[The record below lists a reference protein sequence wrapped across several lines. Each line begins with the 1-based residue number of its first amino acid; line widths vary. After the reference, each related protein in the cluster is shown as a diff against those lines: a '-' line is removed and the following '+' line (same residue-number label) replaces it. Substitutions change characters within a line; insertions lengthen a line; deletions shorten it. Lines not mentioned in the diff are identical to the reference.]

1 MKNKSK
7 IPDFL
12 IKHIPKHPNDIIP
25 FAQNKLGVSKVS
37 VHRHLRILLEK
48 GAIVKSGF
56 TTQVSYYLKDSASK
70 KFTILFDLGLGEY
83 EVWIKYLEENFKGLR
98 KNIYDIVAYGFTE
111 IFNNAIDHSE
121 GTGATVHIDW
131 ENDVLILSVMDD
143 GVGIFE
149 KIKKAFQ
156 LTDKRESILQ
166 LSKGK
171 LTTDP
176 ENHSGEGIFF
186 TSRAF
191 DEFAIYSNELL
202 YFRDNS
208 EDDFYFETRDDSGKG
223 TVVKMKVRLNSEKNL
238 LDIFKEY
245 SSENEDGIPGFNKT
259 KIAVQLAQL
268 DQERY
273 VSRSQAKRLLLNLE
287 KFEHIILDFKKV
299 EAVGQAFVDEVFRV
313 FKNKNPNIKIDYLNA
328 NDDIEFM
335 IRRGIPQD

>member
-12 IKHIPKHPNDIIP
+12 IKHIPKHPNDIIS
-25 FAQNKLGVSKVS
+25 FTQDRLNVSKVS
-37 VHRHLRILLEK
+37 IHRHLRILLEK
-48 GAIVKSGF
+48 GLITKSGA
-56 TTQVSYYLKDSASK
+56 TSKVNYHLKETSK
-70 KFTILFDLGLGEY
+70 EEFTIYFDSGLDEHD
-83 EVWIKYLEENFKGLR
+83 VWMEKFEKKAKELD
-98 KNIYDIVAYGFTE
+98 KNIYDIVSYGFTE

-121 GTGATVHIDW
+121 GTLAFVETKW
-131 ENDVLILSVMDD
+131 EQELLEITIMDN
-143 GVGIFE
+143 GVGIFK
-149 KIKKAFQ
+149 KIKKAFN
-156 LTDKRESILQ
+156 LIDDRESILQ
-166 LSKGK
+166 LAKGK

-176 ENHSGEGIFF
+176 EKHSGEGIFF

-191 DEFAIYSNELL
+191 DEFCILSDELFYS
-202 YFRDNS
+202 RDNS
-208 EDDFYFETRDDSGKG
+208 EDDFFVESRGKSIEG
-223 TVVKMKVRLNSEKNL
+223 TAVKMKIKLDSTKSL

-245 SSENEDGIPGFNKT
+245 SVESEDGIPGFNKT

-273 VSRSQAKRLLLNLE
+273 VSRSQAKRLLVNLD

-313 FKNKNPNIKIDYLNA
+313 FKKKHPKIVIDYLNA

-335 IRRGIPQD
+335 IKRGIPKE